1 MKISTKGRYAVRML
15 LDIAMHQKNEMIS
28 LRDIAERR
36 QISKKYLEQI
46 AAQLTQA
53 GILTASRG
61 QSGGY
66 RLVGQPSDYTLDR
79 ILSVTEGRMH
89 PVACL
94 DTSPNQCARCDFCM
108 TLPVWQRLDE
118 VIHNYLAS
126 VTLQDIL
133 DQAPNQ
139 PKP

>member
-1 MKISTKGRYAVRML
+1 
-15 LDIAMHQKNEMIS
+15 
-28 LRDIAERR
+28 
-36 QISKKYLEQI
+36 
-46 AAQLTQA
+46 
-53 GILTASRG
+53 
-61 QSGGY
+61 
-66 RLVGQPSDYTLDR
+66 
-79 ILSVTEGRMH
+79 MH